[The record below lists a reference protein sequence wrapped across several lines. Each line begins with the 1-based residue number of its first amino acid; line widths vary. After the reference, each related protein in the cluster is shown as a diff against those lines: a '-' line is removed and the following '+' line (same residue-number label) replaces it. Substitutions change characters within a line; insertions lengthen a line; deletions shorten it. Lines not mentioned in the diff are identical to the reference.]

1 MRRTMQFAAAA
12 ALAAMCCAGD
22 AAAQTTTFN
31 YHTWISPQHQQNADV
46 IPTWK
51 KAVEEATQGRVKIE
65 VSYPPGVNPAGWVE
79 RVMDG
84 VSDIAWGFHGYNPG
98 RFVVSQIAELPGLDA
113 DAEQC
118 SVAYER
124 TQKRFLDKAGEHKGV
139 KLLTVFCHGAGVLHT
154 RQPVTSIE
162 QMKGMKIRNGG
173 GVGAD
178 VGNALGFASVPAPAS
193 KVYEILSQG
202 VADGTLM
209 PMEVQATFKLKE
221 VTPNMLVLPGGFYYG
236 SFFTL
241 MNQAKFNKLS
251 KADQAAVDK
260 ASGEVLAQVTGKFW
274 AAGDNRGLAEAKA
287 AGTKVTTAS
296 GELAKQIHEKLAHL
310 ERDWI
315 EKASKKGIDARAA
328 LQALRD
334 EVKKLKTKS

>member
-1 MRRTMQFAAAA
+1 MRTTVLSLSFAAATLCFA
-12 ALAAMCCAGD
+12 ATGAE
-22 AAAQTTTFN
+22 AQTVTFN
-31 YHTWISPQHQQNADV
+31 YHSWISPQHQQNADV
-46 IPTWK
+46 IPAWK
-51 KAVEEATQGRVKIE
+51 KAVEEATQGRAKIE
-65 VSYPPGVNPAGWVE
+65 LSYPPGINPAGWVE

-98 RFVVSQIAELPGLDA
+98 RFVVSQIAELPGLDT

-118 SVAYER
+118 SIAYER

-154 RQPVTSIE
+154 RQPVTSLD
-162 QMKGMKIRNGG
+162 QMKGLKIRNGG
-173 GVGAD
+173 GVGAE

-236 SFFTL
+236 SFYTI

-251 KADQAAVDK
+251 KADQAAIDK
-260 ASGEVLAQVTGKFW
+260 VSGEVLAATTGKFW
-274 AAGDNRGLAEAKA
+274 AAGDRRGLEEAKA
-287 AGTKVTTAS
+287 AGTKITTAS
-296 GELAKQIHEKLAHL
+296 GELAKQIHEKLAHF

-315 EKASKKGIDARAA
+315 EKASKKGIDAKAA